1 MSPRTLG
8 VLGGMGPA
16 ATAEFLRLLALAAP
30 AETDQQHPRIV
41 MLSDPGIPERTGAIL
56 AGTDE
61 PVPPLLSG
69 MLQLASWGADFIA
82 VPCNTAHAF
91 IDRIAPEIDVPV
103 IHIVDATLRAAMR
116 ANPDGG
122 WLAATTG
129 TVTSGIYQKRAA
141 DLGYRLLVPEDPEQ
155 GDIHEA
161 GVLVKAKQPDRAGA
175 LLNAAVSR
183 LWQRHDLPVLTAC
196 TELPLAY
203 TAAGLAEGRS
213 VSSLAALAAAC
224 VDMLYAPPAKVADG
238 ARR

>member
-1 MSPRTLG
+1 M
-8 VLGGMGPA
+8 LGGMGPA

-30 AETDQQHPRIV
+30 AESDQQHPRIV

-61 PVPPLLSG
+61 PVPPLRSG
-69 MLQLASWGADFIA
+69 MSQLASWGADFIA

-91 IDRIAPEIDVPV
+91 IDRIVPEIAVPV
-103 IHIVDATLRAAMR
+103 VHIVDATLRAAMR
-116 ANPDGG
+116 ANPEGG

-129 TVTSGIYQKRAA
+129 TVFSGIYQKRAA
-141 DLGYRLLVPEDPEQ
+141 DLGYRLLIPEEPEQ

-161 GVLVKAKQPDRAGA
+161 GVLVKAKRPDRAGA
-175 LLNAAVSR
+175 VLAAAIRR
-183 LWQRHDLPVLTAC
+183 LWERHDLPVLGAC

-203 TAAGLAEGRS
+203 AAAGLPEERS

-224 VDMLYAPPAKVADG
+224 VDMLYTPQATVAGG
-238 ARR
+238 ARS